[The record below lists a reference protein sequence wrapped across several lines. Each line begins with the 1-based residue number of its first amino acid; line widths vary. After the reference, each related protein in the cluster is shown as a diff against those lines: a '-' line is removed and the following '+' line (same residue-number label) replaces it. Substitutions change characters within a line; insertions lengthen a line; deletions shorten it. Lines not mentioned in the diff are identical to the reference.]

1 MFCDYKINSINDLGN
16 KVRVSAYFSEGE
28 YQENSET
35 HEMEYVRL
43 NQIGKATLMFEK
55 SPVSEDE
62 INKELKRA
70 LEDIKGDREIIPEC
84 L

>member
-1 MFCDYKINSINDLGN
+1 MFCDYKINSITDLGN
-16 KVRVSAYFSEGE
+16 KVRVNAYFNEGE
-28 YQENSET
+28 YQENPET

-55 SPVSEDE
+55 SPVEEDE
-62 INKELKRA
+62 INKELKRS